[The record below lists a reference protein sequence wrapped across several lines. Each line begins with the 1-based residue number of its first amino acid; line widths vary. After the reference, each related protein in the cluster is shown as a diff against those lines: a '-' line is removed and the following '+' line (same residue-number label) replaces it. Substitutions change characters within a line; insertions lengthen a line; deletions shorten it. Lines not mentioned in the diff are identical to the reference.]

1 MNLFHAIH
9 TQKAMRRLAP
19 DPVADELVWQILDAA
34 ICAPNG
40 SNKQPWN
47 FIVVRDPEIKR
58 ELQVLYAKG
67 AATVTRPG
75 GENPDPRLLRSGAH
89 LLEHLAE
96 APVLIVATVRLA
108 DVASVTP
115 PGACIYPALQNLML
129 AARALGLGTTLTTA
143 HRGCEA
149 EVKKLLGVPE
159 DVETMALVPVGWP
172 RGRFGPPPRRPAEEV
187 TFWDRWGEER
197 ERATSADPTPGR
209 RSA

>member
-9 TQKAMRRLAP
+9 TQKAMRRLKP

-58 ELQVLYAKG
+58 ELQALYRKG
-67 AATVTRPG
+67 VATVTRPS
-75 GENPDPRLLRSGAH
+75 GESTDPRMVRSAGY
-89 LLEHLAE
+89 LIGHLAE
-96 APVLIVATVRLA
+96 APVLIVATVRLE

-143 HRGCEA
+143 HRGSEE

-159 DVETMALVPVGWP
+159 GVETMALIPVGWP
-172 RGRFGPPPRRPAEEV
+172 RGRFGTPPRRPAEEV
-187 TFWDRWGEER
+187 AFWDGWGET
-197 ERATSADPTPGR
+197 RAR
-209 RSA
+209 V